1 MKAKPQSAERVT
13 QGSDPPDTAD
23 INPIAAASR
32 FALGGLAG
40 DQTR

>member
-1 MKAKPQSAERVT
+1 MQAKPQSAERMAPGV
-13 QGSDPPDTAD
+13 DRPDTAD

-32 FALGGLAG
+32 FALGGFAG